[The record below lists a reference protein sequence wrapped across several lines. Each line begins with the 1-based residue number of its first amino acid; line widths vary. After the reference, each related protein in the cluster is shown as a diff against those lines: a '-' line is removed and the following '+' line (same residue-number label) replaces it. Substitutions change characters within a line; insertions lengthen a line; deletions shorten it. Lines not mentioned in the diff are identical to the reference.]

1 MVISGSGGSGDALT
15 GEPDAWARKRHSD
28 LFGGAGNG
36 VTFNRELPAGRG
48 EVLCSMFASFARNVI
63 SRASRMVI
71 AAGHAGLRRVGH
83 FNAPWP
89 DPSEAET
96 AVASAERNAGR
107 PVAGVEI
114 DEAAMLQL
122 WSKLALLIEK
132 APFAE
137 QKVEN
142 LRYYYD
148 NGFFTF
154 FDGQMYFAM
163 IGHFKPRR
171 IIEIGSGF
179 SSAVVLDARD
189 YFELQTR
196 LTFIEPE
203 AQRLR
208 GVLRDDD
215 YRAIELIEQKVQDV
229 GPELF
234 SSLEADDILFIDSSH
249 VLKTGS
255 DVCFELFEILPMLQ
269 PGVIVHFHDVSCAFE
284 YPRNWVLDDW
294 RGWNETYAVR
304 AFLMYN
310 STFKVLF
317 FNDYFGSKFPAE
329 LRALGSVP
337 AIFKSGGSLWLRRA

>member
-1 MVISGSGGSGDALT
+1 ML
-15 GEPDAWARKRHSD
+15 WARMRHSG

-36 VTFNRELPAGRG
+36 VAFNRALQAGHA
-48 EVLCSMFASFARNVI
+48 EVLSSMADSVTRNVI
-63 SRASRMVI
+63 RHTSRMAI
-71 AAGHAGLRRVGH
+71 TAGHACLRKLGH

-107 PVAGVEI
+107 PIAGVDI
-114 DEAAMLQL
+114 DEASMLQL
-122 WSKLALLIEK
+122 WSKLAPLIER
-132 APFAE
+132 APFAA
-137 QKVEN
+137 QKAGH

-148 NGFFTF
+148 NGYFTF

-179 SSAVVLDARD
+179 SSALVLDACD
-189 YFELQTR
+189 YFELQIR
-196 LTFIEPE
+196 LTCIEPE

-208 GVLRDDD
+208 GVLRDND

-229 GPELF
+229 GRGQF
-234 SSLEADDILFIDSSH
+234 SSLQAGDILFIDSSH
-249 VLKTGS
+249 LLKTGS
-255 DVCFELFEILPMLQ
+255 DVCFELFEILPILR

-294 RGWNETYAVR
+294 RGWNETYAVH

-310 STFKVLF
+310 SAFKVLF
-317 FNDYFGSKFPAE
+317 FNDYFGHKYGADS
-329 LRALGSVP
+329 RVGSVP